1 MHNIINEPPPTELHG
16 RLKFTTERFVE
27 AADITGRDVLDIGC
41 GYGWFELWAARK
53 LGVSENT
60 LYRWRARH
68 GSMKVPDVRR
78 LKELER
84 ENVQLKK
91 LVADQ
96 ALDIAMLKEVS
107 RGIF

>member
-1 MHNIINEPPPTELHG
+1 MARKRNSPEQIVAKLREADAIQAAG
-16 RLKFTTERFVE
+16 GS
-27 AADITGRDVLDIGC
+27 AAD
-41 GYGWFELWAARK
+41 AARK

-68 GSMKVPDVRR
+68 GSMTVPDVRR

-84 ENVQLKK
+84 QNAQLKK

-96 ALDIAMLKEVS
+96 ALDIAMLKEVAK
-107 RGIF
+107 GNF

>member
-1 MHNIINEPPPTELHG
+1 MARKRNSPEQIVAKL
-16 RLKFTTERFVE
+16 RE
-27 AADITGRDVLDIGC
+27 ADAVQASGGSSGD
-41 GYGWFELWAARK
+41 AARR

-84 ENVQLKK
+84 ENAQLKK
-91 LVADQ
+91 LVAEQ
-96 ALDIAMLKEVS
+96 ALDIAMLKEVAK
-107 RGIF
+107 GNF